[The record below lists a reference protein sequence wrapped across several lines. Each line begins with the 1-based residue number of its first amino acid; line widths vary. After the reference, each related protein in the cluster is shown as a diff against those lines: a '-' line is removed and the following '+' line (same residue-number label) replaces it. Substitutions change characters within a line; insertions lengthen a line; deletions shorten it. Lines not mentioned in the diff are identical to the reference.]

1 MKSIIYIFILFII
14 AILVRSS
21 YIEIKEYYSS
31 GDDEGCQPMDGRNI
45 HEYIQKTMKDHN
57 RDEKNNSLNKY
68 MFGAQAKHYELKK
81 VSGKY
86 TPHRQQQLDPSLAAS
101 LPLRGPASAYQRA

>member
-81 VSGKY
+81 VSGK
-86 TPHRQQQLDPSLAAS
+86 
-101 LPLRGPASAYQRA
+101 